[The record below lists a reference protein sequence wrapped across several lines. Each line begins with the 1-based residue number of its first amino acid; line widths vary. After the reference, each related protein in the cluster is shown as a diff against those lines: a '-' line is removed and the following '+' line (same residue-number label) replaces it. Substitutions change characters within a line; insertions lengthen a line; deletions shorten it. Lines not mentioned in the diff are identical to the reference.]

1 MRVQELE
8 EICPLLA
15 DLNRMGCRGNECRW
29 WVQDEEAVPH
39 GECALAL
46 LALSAAKTSGV
57 RSTRAVNFKS
67 DKPKAKAKTSWEA
80 IKSTVQQVP

>member
-8 EICPLLA
+8 QMCPLLA
-15 DLNRMGCRGNECRW
+15 DLNRMGCRGSECRW
-29 WVQDEEAVPH
+29 WVQDEEAAPE

-57 RSTRAVNFKS
+57 RSTRPVTIKT
-67 DKPKAKAKTSWEA
+67 DKPKGGAKTSWQA
-80 IKSTVQQVP
+80 IKDTLPPST